1 MFERLKDALSQR
13 LAGVATIRDEDQ
25 VAAAAAMLMLEVAW
39 ADHDIA
45 EIEVER
51 TQAALTHL
59 FGLTEEVAAA
69 IVARARTLHGTSI
82 SMYPFTRTVNDALS
96 PEEKKRLLR
105 DCWRLANAEGGIDKH
120 EEYTIRRI
128 AGLLHIGHREFIDA
142 KLAAKQDVREP

>member
-13 LAGVATIRDEDQ
+13 LAGVATMRDEDQ

-45 EIEVER
+45 EVEVER
-51 TQAALTHL
+51 TQAALTRL
-59 FGLTEEVAAA
+59 FGLTDDVAAA
-69 IVARARTLHGTSI
+69 IVTRARTLHGASI
-82 SMYPFTRTVNDALS
+82 SMSPFTRTVNDALS
-96 PEEKKRLLR
+96 PEEKLRLLR

-128 AGLLHIGHREFIDA
+128 ADLLHIGHREYIDA
-142 KLAAKQDVREP
+142 KLAAKRDVREP